1 MSVYTDT
8 PGCSHDSGSR
18 DTDANNDG
26 DVDMEDDDV
35 DYTLISVNQWKW
47 LIQFYRKLL
56 VDVIRPLK
64 IMMKMRL
71 PDLDKCKHNSI
82 MSKFVNSN
90 IE

>member
-8 PGCSHDSGSR
+8 SGCSHDSGSR
-18 DTDANNDG
+18 DNDTNNDG

-82 MSKFVNSN
+82 MSKFVNSY